1 MIVHII
7 EGDRRVASIRYA
19 IVNMIFL
26 LNGIGFENCGCKI
39 NEVVRERTEMAGNV
53 ACVEYLQGATI
64 YGHRR
69 EIKLHC
75 QAA

>member
-1 MIVHII
+1 MIIHII

-19 IVNMIFL
+19 IVNMILFL

-39 NEVVRERTEMAGNV
+39 NEVVMERTEMAGNV

-64 YGHRR
+64 WS
-69 EIKLHC
+69 
-75 QAA
+75 

>member
-19 IVNMIFL
+19 IVNMIFF

-39 NEVVRERTEMAGNV
+39 NEVVMERIEMTGTWK
-53 ACVEYLQGATI
+53 CGL
-64 YGHRR
+64 
-69 EIKLHC
+69 C
-75 QAA
+75 